1 MLYCSS
7 NSFSVSHRVAKPL
20 REKFDYEHYNF
31 LNIKEILGV
40 AKKQN
45 KNSVAAQKREKDSK
59 SMKELI
65 ENRRMPEGG
74 LQQLR

>member
-1 MLYCSS
+1 
-7 NSFSVSHRVAKPL
+7 
-20 REKFDYEHYNF
+20 
-31 LNIKEILGV
+31 V